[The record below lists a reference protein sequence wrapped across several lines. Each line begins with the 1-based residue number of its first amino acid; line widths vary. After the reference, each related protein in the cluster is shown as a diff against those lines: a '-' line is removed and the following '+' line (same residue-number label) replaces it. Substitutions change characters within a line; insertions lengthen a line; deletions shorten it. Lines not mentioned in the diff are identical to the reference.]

1 MSKMTDYQSGRE
13 DGLLLAEKI
22 VKEGG
27 LERLQEEIKYRGITG
42 IHTQLAKKEIEKA
55 SEVIKMTTIDTI
67 LLLALST
74 VRDEFG
80 FGEKRMQRLINRMEK
95 KATCLIGDMATWE
108 DFRETI
114 KEETGIEVNVRQS
127 AGKISFT
134 KQR

>member
-27 LERLQEEIKYRGITG
+27 LERIQEEIKYRGITG
-42 IHTQLAKKEIEKA
+42 IHAQLAKKEIEKA
-55 SEVIKMTTIDTI
+55 YEVIKMTTIDTI

-134 KQR
+134 K

>member
-80 FGEKRMQRLINRMEK
+80 FGEKRMQRLINRMKK
-95 KATCLIGDMATWE
+95 KATCLIGDMATRE
-108 DFRETI
+108 DLRETI

-134 KQR
+134 K